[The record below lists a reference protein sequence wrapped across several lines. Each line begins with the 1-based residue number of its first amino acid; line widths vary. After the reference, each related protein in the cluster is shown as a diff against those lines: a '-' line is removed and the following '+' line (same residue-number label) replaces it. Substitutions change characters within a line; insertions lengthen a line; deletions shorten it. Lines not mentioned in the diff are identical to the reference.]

1 MLMKNVKWWKMEV
14 YEIAD
19 RIDALRSD
27 RGWSLYKLAE
37 EAGLTQ
43 STLIN
48 MRTRGTLPSI
58 TTLSGICNAFGITLS
73 EFFADDREST
83 VLSLDEAELIA
94 KYRKLTYK
102 NKRAICTLI
111 DSLE

>member
-1 MLMKNVKWWKMEV
+1 MMEV

-19 RIDALRSD
+19 RIDELRSA
-27 RGWSLYKLAE
+27 REWSLYKLAE

-58 TTLSGICNAFGITLS
+58 TTLNGICNAFGITLS
-73 EFFADDREST
+73 EFFADDRNSA
-83 VLSLDEAELIA
+83 VLSSDEAELISA
-94 KYRKLTYK
+94 YRKLSYK
-102 NKRAICTLI
+102 NKRAVCSLI

>member
-1 MLMKNVKWWKMEV
+1 MEV

-19 RIDALRSD
+19 RIDELRNN

-58 TTLSGICNAFGITLS
+58 TTLNGICNAFGITLS
-73 EFFADDREST
+73 EFFAEDSNSA
-83 VLSLDEAELIA
+83 VLSSDEAELIA
-94 KYRKLTYK
+94 TYRRLSYK
-102 NKRAICTLI
+102 NKRAVCALI